1 MNFSFIK
8 VRKPK
13 QFNYQPIFYDEA
25 KEKRK
30 ERERKIR
37 EELGLPPMEGD
48 EKRSSEEKIRGK
60 FHAVRSEK
68 KIEFSRKTKQFSN
81 VRLLIIVFILFMLVY
96 IIYSSGLEKFLSF
109 FKF

>member
-1 MNFSFIK
+1 MQFSFIK

-30 ERERKIR
+30 ERERRVR
-37 EELGLPPMEGD
+37 EELGLPPMTGD
-48 EKRSSEEKIRGK
+48 EKRSSEERIRGK
-60 FHAVRSEK
+60 FNAVRSENR
-68 KIEFSRKTKQFSN
+68 IEFARKTQQFSN
-81 VRLLIIVFILFMLVY
+81 KRLLTIILILFMLVY
-96 IIYSSGLEKFLSF
+96 FIYSSGLEKILSF